1 MVTGEDGP
9 LGACRDIPA
18 SLQGP
23 HTQERGARSRTGH
36 ACHGAGP
43 LPGAWRATW
52 RHGRLRRRHLWRGSL
67 PRAPP
72 GPHAALTAAGEA
84 AWLGAGHPR

>member
-23 HTQERGARSRTGH
+23 HTQECGAQERGAQERGARLHTGH

-52 RHGRLRRRHLWRGSL
+52 RHGRLRRQYL
-67 PRAPP
+67 
-72 GPHAALTAAGEA
+72 
-84 AWLGAGHPR
+84 